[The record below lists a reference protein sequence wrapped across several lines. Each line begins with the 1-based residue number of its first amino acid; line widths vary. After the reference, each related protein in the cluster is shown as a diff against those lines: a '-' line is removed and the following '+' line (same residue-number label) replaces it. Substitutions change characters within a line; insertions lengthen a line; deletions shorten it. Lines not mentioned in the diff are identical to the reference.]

1 VIKLWFRNQKTAK
14 WLGIIVSQMAFRQ
27 LAIMGSEHTILLELK
42 DSVIEAWLSTQL
54 EVEVIKL
61 DTQSYIV

>member
-1 VIKLWFRNQKTAK
+1 
-14 WLGIIVSQMAFRQ
+14 MAFRQ